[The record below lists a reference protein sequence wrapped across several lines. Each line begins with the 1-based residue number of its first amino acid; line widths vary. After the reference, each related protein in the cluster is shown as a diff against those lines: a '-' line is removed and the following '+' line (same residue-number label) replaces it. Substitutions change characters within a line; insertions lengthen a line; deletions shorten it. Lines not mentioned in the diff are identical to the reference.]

1 MCVWKKTELK
11 GVQKQIAK
19 PVPLMEFCHHV
30 KNINEKLG
38 LPDELP
44 NITNVF
50 TSDVYLAM
58 EPRKQSFQNEKCKV
72 IAFVITLSFEI
83 IAELPKNGMFF
94 TFQLGRGARTRITER
109 TEVSSYELK

>member
-1 MCVWKKTELK
+1 MKE
-11 GVQKQIAK
+11 VQKQIAK

-44 NITNVF
+44 NITNFF

-58 EPRKQSFQNEKCKV
+58 EPRKQSFQNETCKV
-72 IAFVITLSFEI
+72 IVCYYAFVRNYCRASEEWHVL
-83 IAELPKNGMFF
+83 
-94 TFQLGRGARTRITER
+94 
-109 TEVSSYELK
+109 